1 MPEVDVDFPALT
13 ITCSPEQALE
23 RLEQA
28 AKRGKLPGFERG
40 AAGHLF
46 EVDAYGAIFEYGLR
60 AQASTSKGNTTL
72 AFSLV
77 LRRKIPAIFGVVLL
91 LSIWPGMPMT
101 DSMLRTWSTWY
112 DSLPSWATQAWYVPL
127 MVLPLPWMWLSW
139 VRSSRR
145 AANEQAKVQLETITT
160 VLRDAMAA

>member
-1 MPEVDVDFPALT
+1 MAARRGRWADTATVLAL
-13 ITCSPEQALE
+13 ITVAMWALNIPVS
-23 RLEQA
+23 
-28 AKRGKLPGFERG
+28 KLALDDWEP
-40 AAGHLF
+40 
-46 EVDAYGAIFEYGLR
+46 
-60 AQASTSKGNTTL
+60 L